1 MLLQNRFQAAADPYC
16 MNVWRTGPA
25 ILTVFA
31 VPGAETGSG
40 KTRQQRPGLRL
51 GEATNADIH
60 RSRVGFPIDGSIRVM
75 NVSSLLRVID
85 ALSDPV
91 CERQTAESGVGIRVE
106 TLGLCRI
113 QSTCGV
119 RRPWIDFRIWK
130 QRNDKQQN
138 GCNQARPEGVEPPT
152 YGFEVRRS
160 IQLSY
165 GRVRKILSPNR
176 IEHFTD
182 AVESGEQV
190 RGFVAEAE
198 ADVAVEQ
205 EVIAGNN

>member
-1 MLLQNRFQAAADPYC
+1 

-40 KTRQQRPGLRL
+40 KTRQQRPDLRL
-51 GEATNADIH
+51 GETTNADID

-91 CERQTAESGVGIRVE
+91 CERQTA
-106 TLGLCRI
+106 
-113 QSTCGV
+113 
-119 RRPWIDFRIWK
+119 
-130 QRNDKQQN
+130 
-138 GCNQARPEGVEPPT
+138 EGVEPPT

-182 AVESGEQV
+182 AVETGEQV